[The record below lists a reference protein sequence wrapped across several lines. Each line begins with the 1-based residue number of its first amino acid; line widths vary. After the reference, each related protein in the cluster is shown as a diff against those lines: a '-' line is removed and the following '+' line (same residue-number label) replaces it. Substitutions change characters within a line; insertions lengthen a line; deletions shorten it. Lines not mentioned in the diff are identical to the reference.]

1 MQFIQNVNKLPSE
14 WLHLNYS
21 RFQEQIFVSDKWMTL
36 IWLVSNLI
44 IVTYDTNDD
53 YTLEAEQ
60 KQQGERKLK
69 ELGKKRAK
77 TKRERGWRDKTVLR
91 S

>member
-1 MQFIQNVNKLPSE
+1 M
-14 WLHLNYS
+14 HLNYS

-44 IVTYDTNDD
+44 IVNSNTNDD

-60 KQQGERKLK
+60 KQQGEKKLK
-69 ELGKKRAK
+69 ELGKERQKLK
-77 TKRERGWRDKTVLR
+77 ERENDDKNVLQ

>member
-1 MQFIQNVNKLPSE
+1 M
-14 WLHLNYS
+14 HLNYS

-44 IVTYDTNDD
+44 IVSSNTNDD

-60 KQQGERKLK
+60 KQQGEKKLK
-69 ELGKKRAK
+69 ELGKERQKLKERENDVTKMFYRAK
-77 TKRERGWRDKTVLR
+77 PP
-91 S
+91 

>member
-1 MQFIQNVNKLPSE
+1 M
-14 WLHLNYS
+14 HLNYS

-44 IVTYDTNDD
+44 IVSSNTNDD

-60 KQQGERKLK
+60 KQQGEKKLKGKERQKLK
-69 ELGKKRAK
+69 ERENDVTKMFYRAK
-77 TKRERGWRDKTVLR
+77 PP
-91 S
+91 